1 VTKARVER
9 ADAKG
14 LTVVDFVAEGFDGG
28 ALDDQHGDSLK
39 I

>member
-1 VTKARVER
+1 VAEAGVER
-9 ADAKG
+9 TDAKG
-14 LTVVDFVAEGFDGG
+14 LAVVDFFAEGFDGG